1 MSATAFPTEIWER
14 IMRLAMSEMNDLPLG
29 LKRRLTNFLVV
40 SRRWKVHIHLR
51 LSTGSACTWTI

>member
-14 IMRLAMSEMNDLPLG
+14 IMRLAMSEMNDLPPG

-40 SRRWKVHIHLR
+40 SQRWKVHIHLR